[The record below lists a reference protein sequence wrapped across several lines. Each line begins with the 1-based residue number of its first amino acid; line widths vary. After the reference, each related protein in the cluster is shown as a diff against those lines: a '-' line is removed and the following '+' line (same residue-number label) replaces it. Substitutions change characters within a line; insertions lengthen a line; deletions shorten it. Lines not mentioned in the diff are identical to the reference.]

1 MGRLRLAAAALA
13 LWLTRL
19 QPSRRKDAAGARFGG
34 PGSGER
40 ILPRAPVCN
49 PILMLAILLTSM
61 LATAALAEQCAKPG
75 ANGAGTPA
83 GIVNTYFPGTAS
95 ASSGANAIS
104 LGAASGAA
112 TPIAV
117 GDMLLVIQMQG
128 ATIASTN
135 NDSYGDGAS
144 STYANG
150 YSAIGQTGLYEF
162 VRAASAVG
170 VGGGTVTIVG
180 GSGSGLLN
188 SYVAAAATSSAGQR
202 TFQVIRVPQYS
213 NATVSGTVN
222 ALAWNGSTGGV
233 LAIDVADRLTFSG
246 GALNASGLGFRGGG
260 ALAQAG
266 ANNPSN
272 TDYRNLATRAAH
284 AAKGEGIAGTPTYVN
299 NSGSLLDTGVEG
311 YPNGSNA
318 RGAPGNAGGG
328 GSDGNPAANDQNSGG
343 GGGGNGG
350 QGGRGGHAWCSTYAS
365 SCPQT
370 GGHPGATAPNGSA
383 RLVMGGGGGA
393 GTNNNNTGSPAGFAS
408 SGAAGGGIVILR
420 AGEIV
425 GSGAIAANGA
435 SANNS
440 VGNDGTGG
448 GGAGGTVLVTVLR
461 NSGGGS
467 LSVQAEGGNGGSN
480 TGGGAP
486 HGPGGGGGGGYVASN
501 GVAPLSASVWGGA
514 AGTTASGGFAGG
526 INYGALSGS
535 SGTTAAIA
543 ASAVVGVS
551 AGCECTPTVA
561 KSFATSPVSPGSP
574 SVMSVAVTNNNPD
587 LALTAMG
594 FTDTYPSGLVNA
606 ASPSPTKSCTTAT
619 LAAAANG
626 GNFAVSAATVPA
638 ASTCTYS
645 VTTTVTSTG
654 DKVNTIAAGAVTGSY
669 GNVAVASLNPAS
681 ATIQVSAPLTI
692 VKSSLVYSD
701 PLNNTTNPKLI
712 PGSYV
717 YYTVT
722 VANPSGVP
730 VTSGSIL
737 ITDQTPAALSLYVAN
752 LPNATAPLIFTA
764 GSSGATFT
772 FSGLASTTDDLEF
785 SNNGGTSWTYVPTAN
800 AAGVDPA
807 VTHMRIRPKGT
818 MAAGSSFALNFGYL
832 VK

>member
-1 MGRLRLAAAALA
+1 VIN
-13 LWLTRL
+13 
-19 QPSRRKDAAGARFGG
+19 
-34 PGSGER
+34 R
-40 ILPRAPVCN
+40 ILLLAM
-49 PILMLAILLTSM
+49 LMLSM
-61 LATAALAEQCAKPG
+61 VATAALAEQCARPG
-75 ANGAGTPA
+75 ANGAGTPS
-83 GIVNTYFPGTAS
+83 GVVNTYFPATAS
-95 ASSGANAIS
+95 ANAGANVIS

-128 ATIASTN
+128 ATISATN
-135 NDSYGDGAS
+135 NAAYGDGTS
-144 STYANG
+144 GTYANG
-150 YSAIGQTGLYEF
+150 FSVIGQTGLYEF

-180 GSGSGLLN
+180 GSGGGLIN
-188 SYVAAAATSSAGQR
+188 SYVNGAATSSLGQR
-202 TFQVIRVPQYS
+202 TFQVIRVPQYA

-222 ALAWNGSTGGV
+222 ALAWNGATGGV
-233 LAIDVADRLTFSG
+233 LAIDVADRLTFAG
-246 GALNASGLGFRGGG
+246 GTLNASGLGFRGGG

-266 ANNPSN
+266 SNNPSS
-272 TDYRNLATRAAH
+272 TDYRSLATRPAH

-299 NSGSLLDTGVEG
+299 NNGALLNTGVEG
-311 YPNGSNA
+311 YPNGSNG

-328 GSDGNPAANDQNSGG
+328 GSDGAPAANEQNTGG

-350 QGGRGGHAWCSTYAS
+350 QGGRGGHAWCPTFAT
-365 SCPQT
+365 SCSQT
-370 GGHPGATAPNGSA
+370 GGHPGAAAPNAST
-383 RLVMGGGGGA
+383 RLLLGGGGGA
-393 GTNNNNTGSPAGFAS
+393 GTNNNNTGSPAGLAS

-420 AGEIV
+420 AGEIA
-425 GSGAIAANGA
+425 GSGVISASGA

-467 LSVQAEGGNGGSN
+467 LSVQADGGNGGSN

-501 GVAPLSASVWGGA
+501 GIAPLSASVWGGS
-514 AGTTASGGFAGG
+514 AGSTASGGFAGG
-526 INYGALSGS
+526 INYGALAGS
-535 SGTTAAIA
+535 SGTTATITP
-543 ASAVVGVS
+543 SSVVGVS
-551 AGCECTPTVA
+551 AGCECTPTIV
-561 KSFATSPVSPGSP
+561 KSFGTSPVSPGAP

-587 LALTAMG
+587 LALSAMA
-594 FTDTYPSGLVNA
+594 FNDTYPSGLVNA
-606 ASPSPTKSCTTAT
+606 AVPNPTRSCTTAT
-619 LAAAANG
+619 LSAAG
-626 GNFAVSAATVPA
+626 GGGSFAVSAATVPA
-638 ASTCTYS
+638 ASTCTYT
-645 VTTTVTSTG
+645 VTTTVTSSG
-654 DKVNTIAAGAVTGSY
+654 DKVNTIPAGGLTGSY
-669 GNVAVASLNPAS
+669 GNVTVASLDPAS

-692 VKSSLVYSD
+692 VKSSVAYSD

-712 PGSYV
+712 PGSYA

-722 VANPSGVP
+722 VANPGGVP
-730 VTSGSIL
+730 VTSGSIV
-737 ITDQTPAALSLYVAN
+737 ITDPTPAALSLYVAN
-752 LPNATAPLIFTA
+752 LPSTTAPILFTA

-785 SNNGGTSWTYVPTAN
+785 SSNGGTSWTYVPTAN
-800 AAGVDPA
+800 ASGVDPA

-818 MAAGSSFALNFGYL
+818 MAAGSSFTLNFGYL

>member
-1 MGRLRLAAAALA
+1 VIN
-13 LWLTRL
+13 
-19 QPSRRKDAAGARFGG
+19 
-34 PGSGER
+34 R
-40 ILPRAPVCN
+40 ILLLA
-49 PILMLAILLTSM
+49 ILMLSM
-61 LATAALAEQCAKPG
+61 LATAAVAEQCARPG
-75 ANGAGTPA
+75 ANGTGTPS
-83 GIVNTYFPGTAS
+83 GVVNTYFPGTS
-95 ASSGANAIS
+95 NVSSGATVIS
-104 LGAASGAA
+104 LGAASGASA
-112 TPIAV
+112 PIAV

-128 ATIASTN
+128 AAINAN
-135 NDSYGDGAS
+135 NTSAYGSGTS
-144 STYANG
+144 GTYANG
-150 YSAIGQTGLYEF
+150 YSSIGQTGLYEF
-162 VRAASAVG
+162 VRAASAVST
-170 VGGGTVTIVG
+170 GGGTVTIVG
-180 GSGSGLLN
+180 GSGGGLIN
-188 SYVAAAATSSAGQR
+188 SYVSAAATNSAGQR
-202 TFQVIRVPQYS
+202 TFQVIRVPQYA

-222 ALAWNGSTGGV
+222 ALPWNGATGGV
-233 LAIDVADRLTFSG
+233 LAIDVADRLTFAG
-246 GALNASGLGFRGGG
+246 GTLNASGLGFRGGG

-266 ANNPSN
+266 SSNPAN
-272 TDYRNLATRAAH
+272 TDYRSLATRPAH
-284 AAKGEGIAGTPTYVN
+284 AAKGEGIAGAPTYVN
-299 NSGSLLDTGVEG
+299 NNGALLNTGHEG
-311 YPNGSNA
+311 YPNGSNG

-328 GSDGNPAANDQNSGG
+328 GNDGNPAANDQNTGG

-350 QGGRGGHAWCSTYAS
+350 QGGRGGHAWCSSFAS

-383 RLVMGGGGGA
+383 RLIMGGGGGA

-420 AGEIV
+420 AGEIA
-425 GSGAIAANGA
+425 GSGVVSANGA

-467 LSVQAEGGNGGSN
+467 LSVEAAGGDGGSN

-501 GVAPLSASVWGGA
+501 GVAPLSASVWGGS

-535 SGTTAAIA
+535 SGTTATVA
-543 ASAVVGVS
+543 AADVVGVS
-551 AGCECTPTVA
+551 SGCECTPTVA

-587 LALTAMG
+587 LALTGMA

-606 ASPSPTKSCTTAT
+606 AAPNPTKSCTTAT

-626 GNFAVSAATVPA
+626 GSFAVSAATVPA
-638 ASTCTYS
+638 ASTCTYTA
-645 VTTTVTSTG
+645 TTTVTSTG
-654 DKVNTIAAGAVTGSY
+654 DKVNTIAAGALTGSY
-669 GNVAVASLNPAS
+669 GSVAVASLDPAT

-692 VKSSLVYSD
+692 VKSSVAYSD
-701 PLNNTTNPKLI
+701 PSNNTTNPKLI

-722 VANPSGVP
+722 VANPGGVP

-737 ITDQTPAALSLYVAN
+737 VTDPTPANLSLYVAN
-752 LPNATAPLIFTA
+752 LPGHTGPLLFGA
-764 GSSGATFT
+764 GSSGTTFT
-772 FSGLASTTDDLEF
+772 YSGLASTTDDLEF
-785 SNNGGTSWTYVPTAN
+785 SSNGGTTWTYVPAAN
-800 AAGVDPA
+800 SAGVDPSI
-807 VTHMRIRPKGT
+807 THMRIRPKGT
-818 MAAGSSFALNFGYL
+818 MASGSSFTLSFAYV

>member
-1 MGRLRLAAAALA
+1 V
-13 LWLTRL
+13 T
-19 QPSRRKDAAGARFGG
+19 
-34 PGSGER
+34 
-40 ILPRAPVCN
+40 N
-49 PILMLAILLTSM
+49 PLLLLAILLLSM
-61 LATAALAEQCAKPG
+61 FATAAVAEQCARPG
-75 ANGAGTPA
+75 ANGAGAPA
-83 GIVNTYFPGTAS
+83 GVVNTYFPATAS
-95 ASSGANAIS
+95 ASAGANVIS
-104 LGAASGAA
+104 IGSASGAA

-128 ATIASTN
+128 ATISSTN
-135 NDSYGDGAS
+135 NASYGDGTS
-144 STYANG
+144 GTYANG

-170 VGGGTVTIVG
+170 VGGGTLTIVG

-188 SYVAAAATSSAGQR
+188 SYVAAAATNSAGQR
-202 TFQVIRVPQYS
+202 TFQVVRVPQYA

-222 ALAWNGSTGGV
+222 ALPWNGATGGV
-233 LAIDVADRLTFSG
+233 LAIDVADRLTFAG
-246 GALNASGLGFRGGG
+246 GTLNASGLGFRGGG
-260 ALAQAG
+260 ALAQSG
-266 ANNPSN
+266 SNNPSS
-272 TDYRNLATRAAH
+272 TDYRSLSTRSAH
-284 AAKGEGIAGTPTYVN
+284 AAKGEGIAGTPNYVN

-328 GSDGNPAANDQNSGG
+328 GSDGNPAANDQNTGG

-350 QGGRGGHAWCSTYAS
+350 QGGRGGHAWCSTFAS

-393 GTNNNNTGSPAGFAS
+393 GTTNNNTGSPAGFAS

-420 AGEIV
+420 AGEIA
-425 GSGAIAANGA
+425 GSGAVSANGA
-435 SANNS
+435 SANS
-440 VGNDGTGG
+440 TVGNDGTGG

-461 NSGGGS
+461 AGGGGS
-467 LSVQAEGGNGGSN
+467 LSVQADGGNGGSN

-501 GVAPLSASVWGGA
+501 GVAPLSASVAGGS
-514 AGTTASGGFAGG
+514 AGTTASGGFSGG

-535 SGTTAAIA
+535 SGTTATIA

-561 KSFATSPVSPGSP
+561 KSFATSPVGQGSP

-587 LALTAMG
+587 LALTGMA

-606 ASPSPTKSCTTAT
+606 ATPSPTKSCTTAT
-619 LAAAANG
+619 LAATG
-626 GNFAVSAATVPA
+626 GGGSFGVSAATVPA
-638 ASTCTYS
+638 GTTCTYT
-645 VTTTVTSTG
+645 VTTTVNSAG
-654 DKVNTIAAGAVTGSY
+654 DKVNTIPAGALTGSY
-669 GNVAVASLNPAS
+669 GNVAVATLDSAS
-681 ATIQVSAPLTI
+681 ATIQVSAPLTV
-692 VKSSLVYSD
+692 VKSSAVYSD
-701 PLNNTTNPKLI
+701 PLNGTTNPKLI
-712 PGSYV
+712 PGGYV

-722 VANPSGVP
+722 VANPGGVA
-730 VTSGSIL
+730 VTGGSIL
-737 ITDQTPAALSLYVAN
+737 ITDPTPANLSLYVAN
-752 LPNATAPLIFTA
+752 LPSATAPVLFTA

-785 SNNGGTSWTYVPTAN
+785 SNNGGTTWTYVPTAN
-800 AAGVDPA
+800 ASGVDPA

-818 MAAGSSFALNFGYL
+818 MAAASSFTLNFGYL
-832 VK
+832 LK

>member
-1 MGRLRLAAAALA
+1 M
-13 LWLTRL
+13 TH
-19 QPSRRKDAAGARFGG
+19 
-34 PGSGER
+34 R
-40 ILPRAPVCN
+40 IL
-49 PILMLAILLTSM
+49 LLAILFLSM
-61 LATAALAEQCAKPG
+61 FATAAVAEQCARPG
-75 ANGAGTPA
+75 ANGAGTPS
-83 GIVNTYFPGTAS
+83 GVVNTYFPGTAS
-95 ASSGANAIS
+95 VSSGVNVIS

-128 ATIASTN
+128 ATISATN
-135 NDSYGDGAS
+135 NAAYGDGTS
-144 STYANG
+144 GTYANG

-162 VRAASAVG
+162 VRAASAVS

-180 GSGSGLLN
+180 GSGAGLIN
-188 SYVAAAATSSAGQR
+188 SYVNAAATGTLGQR

-222 ALAWNGSTGGV
+222 ALTWNGATGGV
-233 LAIDVADRLTFSG
+233 LAIDVADRLTFAG
-246 GALNASGLGFRGGG
+246 GSLNASGRGFRGGG
-260 ALAQAG
+260 ALAQVG
-266 ANNPSN
+266 SNNPSS
-272 TDYRNLATRAAH
+272 TDYRSLATRPAH

-299 NSGSLLDTGVEG
+299 NNGALLDTNFEG
-311 YPNGSNA
+311 YPNGSNG

-328 GSDGNPAANDQNSGG
+328 GSDGAPAANEQNTGG

-350 QGGRGGHAWCSTYAS
+350 QGGRGGHAWCPTYAS

-420 AGEIV
+420 AGEIA
-425 GSGAIAANGA
+425 GSGSVAANGA
-435 SANNS
+435 SANS
-440 VGNDGTGG
+440 TVGNDGTGG

-461 NSGGGS
+461 GSGGGS
-467 LSVQAEGGNGGSN
+467 LSVQADGGNGGSN

-501 GVAPLSASVWGGA
+501 GVAPLSASVSGGS
-514 AGTTASGGFAGG
+514 AGTTAGGGFAGG

-535 SGTTAAIA
+535 SGTTGTIA

-551 AGCECTPTVA
+551 AGCECTPTVT
-561 KSFATSPVSPGSP
+561 KTFGTSPIAPGSP

-587 LALTAMG
+587 LSLTAMA

-606 ASPSPTKSCTTAT
+606 AAPNPTKSCTTAT
-619 LAAAANG
+619 LAAAAG
-626 GNFAVSAATVPA
+626 GGSFAVSAAIVPA
-638 ASTCTYS
+638 ASTCTYT
-645 VTTTVTSTG
+645 VTTTATSPG
-654 DKVNTIAAGAVTGSY
+654 DKVNTIAAGALTGSY
-669 GNVAVASLNPAS
+669 GNVSVASLDPAS

-692 VKSSLVYSD
+692 TKSSIAYMD

-712 PGSYV
+712 PGGYV

-722 VANPSGVP
+722 VANPGGVP
-730 VTSGSIL
+730 VTSGSII
-737 ITDQTPAALSLYVAN
+737 ITDPTPANLSLYVAN
-752 LPNATAPLIFTA
+752 LPSSTSPLLFGA

-785 SNNGGTSWTYVPTAN
+785 SSNGGTTWTYVPTAN
-800 AAGVDPA
+800 GEGVDPA

-818 MAAGSSFALNFGYL
+818 MAAGSSFTLNFGYL

>member
-1 MGRLRLAAAALA
+1 V
-13 LWLTRL
+13 
-19 QPSRRKDAAGARFGG
+19 S
-34 PGSGER
+34 SR
-40 ILPRAPVCN
+40 IL
-49 PILMLAILLTSM
+49 LLAILLLSM
-61 LATAALAEQCAKPG
+61 FATAALAEQCARPG
-75 ANGAGTPA
+75 TNGTGTPA
-83 GIVNTYFPGTAS
+83 GVVNTYFPG
-95 ASSGANAIS
+95 ASSAASGATSIS
-104 LGAASGAA
+104 LGAASGAS

-128 ATIASTN
+128 ATINSNN
-135 NDSYGDGAS
+135 NDAYGDGTS

-150 YSAIGQTGLYEF
+150 YSAIGQSGLYEF
-162 VRAASAVG
+162 VRAASAVSTS
-170 VGGGTVTIVG
+170 GGTVTVVG
-180 GSGSGLLN
+180 GSGGGLIN
-188 SYVAAAATSSAGQR
+188 SYVSAAATNSLGQR

-222 ALAWNGSTGGV
+222 ALPWNGATGGV
-233 LAIDVADRLTFSG
+233 LAIDVADRLTFAG
-246 GALNASGLGFRGGG
+246 GTLNAFGSGFRGGG

-266 ANNPSN
+266 SNNPSN
-272 TDYRNLATRAAH
+272 TDYRSQATRPAH

-299 NSGSLLDTGVEG
+299 NSGSLLNTGVEG
-311 YPNGSNA
+311 YPNGSNG

-328 GSDGNPAANDQNSGG
+328 GNDGNPAANDQNSGG

-370 GGHPGATAPNGSA
+370 GGHPGATAPNGST
-383 RLVMGGGGGA
+383 RLLMGGGGGA

-420 AGEIV
+420 AGEIA
-425 GSGAIAANGA
+425 GGGTISADGA
-435 SANNS
+435 SANS
-440 VGNDGTGG
+440 TVGNDGTGG

-467 LSVQAEGGNGGSN
+467 LSVQAEGGDGGSN

-501 GVAPLSASVWGGA
+501 GIVPLSPSVWGGS
-514 AGTTASGGFAGG
+514 AGSTASGGFAGG

-535 SGTTAAIA
+535 AGATASIA

-561 KSFATSPVSPGSP
+561 KSFGSSPISPGSP

-587 LALTAMG
+587 LALTAMA
-594 FTDTYPSGLVNA
+594 FTDSYPGGLVNTA
-606 ASPSPTKSCTTAT
+606 APSPTKSCTTAT
-619 LAAAANG
+619 LSAAANG
-626 GNFAVSAATVPA
+626 GSFAVSAATVPA
-638 ASTCTYS
+638 GSTCTYT
-645 VTTTVTSTG
+645 VTTTVTSQG
-654 DKVNTIAAGAVTGSY
+654 DKVNTIAAGALTGSY
-669 GNVAVASLNPAS
+669 GSVAVASLDPAS
-681 ATIQVSAPLTI
+681 ATIQVSAPLKI
-692 VKSSLVYSD
+692 AKSSVAYLD
-701 PLNNTTNPKLI
+701 PFNNSTNPKFI
-712 PGSYV
+712 PGSFV

-722 VANPSGVP
+722 VENPGGIP

-737 ITDQTPAALSLYVAN
+737 ITDPTPAALSLYVAN
-752 LPNATAPLIFTA
+752 LPSATGPLLFGA
-764 GSSGATFT
+764 GSSGATYT

-785 SNNGGTSWTYVPTAN
+785 SNNGGTSWTYVPTPN
-800 AAGVDPA
+800 GAGVDPA
-807 VTHMRIRPKGT
+807 VTHIRIRPKGT
-818 MAAGSSFALNFGYL
+818 MAAGSSFTLNFGYL